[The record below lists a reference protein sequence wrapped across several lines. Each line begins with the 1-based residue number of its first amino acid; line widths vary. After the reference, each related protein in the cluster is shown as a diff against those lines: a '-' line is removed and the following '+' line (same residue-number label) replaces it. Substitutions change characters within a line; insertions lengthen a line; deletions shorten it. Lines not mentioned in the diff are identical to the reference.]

1 MFQYVHAQVVSD
13 NKSERMTKIAII
25 FNIAIAIAKKSS
37 AEMLLSVLGTIKL
50 KLIYKQYLTAK

>member
-25 FNIAIAIAKKSS
+25 FNIAIAIAKKIIS
-37 AEMLLSVLGTIKL
+37 
-50 KLIYKQYLTAK
+50 

>member
-25 FNIAIAIAKKSS
+25 FNIAIAIAKKIISWNV
-37 AEMLLSVLGTIKL
+37 AKCFGYNKTEANLQTISNS
-50 KLIYKQYLTAK
+50 